1 MRGHPWFESDD
12 PDNEFEFDEAE
23 LAFADRLREL
33 AGSWT
38 VPWADSWV
46 GRPDDY
52 SSLLAAVSLSDPVRR
67 LSLVDIGVHVTG
79 STLRGDRLHNQL
91 YFLPH
96 EPTRLATKAT
106 GSPQQLAEHAAA
118 WFEAVLREP
127 IVRYEW
133 EHDGRVYAD
142 LYLFADGK
150 EGLAQ
155 SYDDRLAPPGRLPR
169 LTAAGFVRN
178 GWVHTVG
185 LGEPDRVVPIR

>member
-1 MRGHPWFESDD
+1 MRGHPWFENDD
-12 PDNEFEFDEAE
+12 PDDEFEFDEAE
-23 LAFADRLREL
+23 FAFTERLGEL
-33 AGSWT
+33 AASWT

-46 GRPDDY
+46 GRPEDD
-52 SSLLAAVSLSDPVRR
+52 SSLLAVVRLSDPVRR

-91 YFLPH
+91 YFLPD

-106 GSPQQLAEHAAA
+106 GTPRQLAEHAAV

-133 EHDGRVYAD
+133 EHDGRVYAH

-155 SYDDRLAPPGRLPR
+155 SYDRRLAPPGRLSR
-169 LTAAGFVRN
+169 LAAAGFARN
-178 GWVHTVG
+178 GWAQTVG
-185 LGEPDRVVPIR
+185 LGEPDRVVPVR